1 MAVRLTTNKVLP
13 MLRRGGREYAKAC
26 AQKTTTERL
35 NNNPTGFRFYF
46 SQLQIGHGLLV
57 ALHAPLKSL
66 RLLLAVLIPQHSP
79 HEVLRSD
86 FLLSDRVWHR
96 IQETLDS
103 NSVVSGLGDGIG
115 SPMNA
120 GWMRAHGSGFCL

>member
-1 MAVRLTTNKVLP
+1 MSYL
-13 MLRRGGREYAKAC
+13 
-26 AQKTTTERL
+26 
-35 NNNPTGFRFYF
+35 

-79 HEVLRSD
+79 HGEVLRSD

-103 NSVVSGLGDGIG
+103 NSVVLRLMSFAHVTRIRDERWLDV
-115 SPMNA
+115 
-120 GWMRAHGSGFCL
+120 RAPRIRILPLTPSFVCSHGSWSLRHTG